1 MAAAPWVRPV
11 LAAAGLA
18 LCLRAGLFAAASSLH
33 PGGFMVPDSSE
44 YERLG
49 RTLLHDGRFAAG
61 PDAAAHTRRT
71 PGFPLLIA
79 SVYALAGP
87 DPRAVVG
94 ASILLSVL
102 TVALGAWLAPRISGE
117 RAAWIAGI
125 LLALDLPSITAS
137 CLFLSD
143 TPFAAVLLA
152 AVATGLGH
160 ALDER
165 PRAWRS
171 AAFGALLAAAA
182 LTRPVGL
189 FLVVPAALWLLLCG
203 RLRPWSPR
211 ATVSALAA
219 FALPWVLMVGGW
231 QARNRVAA
239 GAFVASDGP
248 AKFVYFSRGA
258 DIVARRD
265 GTSFEAARAQLAD
278 SIEAE
283 AKRTGRPAERL
294 YARAALG
301 LVARHPL
308 LFLETQ
314 VRWLPELLLGTGA
327 AGVSLALDLEEAGH
341 PARRAAGL
349 LVSAAGALHLLLLY
363 AGAAWGLWR
372 MRDDS
377 VGARLSAALLVGL
390 VLYFVILST
399 GPQAYSR
406 FRVPFTPLLAV
417 CAAGG
422 LDGLLRRRP
431 AILLPAS
438 GRGDGEYDSRPSRWP
453 LRRRA
458 GSPPSRPASTR
469 DG

>member
-11 LAAAGLA
+11 LAASCLA
-18 LCLRAGLFAAASSLH
+18 LCLRAGLFAAAASVH
-33 PGGFMVPDSSE
+33 PGSFMVPDSSE

-49 RTLLHDGRFAAG
+49 RTLLHEGRFAAG
-61 PDAAAHTRRT
+61 PAAAAQTRRT

-79 SVYALAGP
+79 SVYALGWE

-94 ASILLSVL
+94 AEILLSVF
-102 TVALGAWLAPRISGE
+102 TVALGAWAAHRMGGD
-117 RAAWIAGI
+117 RAAWIAGL
-125 LLALDLPSITAS
+125 LLALDAPSIVAS

-152 AVATGLGH
+152 AVAAGLGLV
-160 ALDER
+160 LDER

-171 AAFGALLAAAA
+171 AVFGALLAAAA
-182 LTRPVGL
+182 LTRPIGL
-189 FLVVPAALWLLLCG
+189 FLVFPTSLWLLLCG
-203 RLRPWSPR
+203 RRRPWSPR
-211 ATVSALAA
+211 DTVSALAA
-219 FALPWVLMVGGW
+219 FAVPWILLVGGW
-231 QARNRVAA
+231 QARNRAAA

-283 AKRTGRPAERL
+283 AERTGRPAERL
-294 YARAALG
+294 YARAALD
-301 LVARHPL
+301 LVARHPI

-327 AGVSLALDLEEAGH
+327 AGVTLALDLDGPGH
-341 PARRAAGL
+341 PARRAVGW
-349 LVSAAGALHLLLLY
+349 LVSAAAALHLLLLY
-363 AGAAWGLWR
+363 AGAAWGVWH
-372 MRDDS
+372 MRGES
-377 VGARLSAALLVGL
+377 AAARLSAALLAGL
-390 VLYFVILST
+390 VVYFVILST

-406 FRVPFTPLLAV
+406 FRVPFTPLLAL
-417 CAAGG
+417 CAARG
-422 LDGLLRRRP
+422 LEGFLRPRR

-438 GRGDGEYDSRPSRWP
+438 GPGAGESDSRPSRWP

-458 GSPPSRPASTR
+458 GSLPSPPASIR